1 MTVSQADRLEAYEA
15 FASVVGKKVAGT
27 LMNQLKELDDGLVG
41 LNHKV
46 DLLAVTMIGMERAI
60 STLANWNRVMFAMV
74 LSLNVATFVLI
85 LQMR

>member
-15 FASVVGKKVAGT
+15 FAS
-27 LMNQLKELDDGLVG
+27 
-41 LNHKV
+41 LNHKF
-46 DLLAVTMIGMERAI
+46 DLLAVQMTGLERSI

>member
-15 FASVVGKKVAGT
+15 FASVVGRKVAGT
-27 LMNQLKELDDGLVG
+27 LMKELDDGLVG

-46 DLLAVTMIGMERAI
+46 DLLAVTMTGLERAI

>member
-15 FASVVGKKVAGT
+15 FTS
-27 LMNQLKELDDGLVG
+27 

-46 DLLAVTMIGMERAI
+46 DLLTVTMTGLERAI

-74 LSLNVATFVLI
+74 LSLNVATLVLI

>member
-15 FASVVGKKVAGT
+15 FAS
-27 LMNQLKELDDGLVG
+27 

-46 DLLAVTMIGMERAI
+46 DLLAVTMTGLERAI

-74 LSLNVATFVLI
+74 LSRTW
-85 LQMR
+85 RHSC

>member
-1 MTVSQADRLEAYEA
+1 VTVSQAYRLEAYEA
-15 FASVVGKKVAGT
+15 FAC
-27 LMNQLKELDDGLVG
+27 LNQ
-41 LNHKV
+41 KV
-46 DLLAVTMIGMERAI
+46 DLLAVTMTGLERAI

>member
-15 FASVVGKKVAGT
+15 FAS
-27 LMNQLKELDDGLVG
+27 
-41 LNHKV
+41 LNHKF
-46 DLLAVTMIGMERAI
+46 DLLVVTMTGLERAI